1 MIKDYNTL
9 SVGKYLQIHKVAKEE
24 ELSDIDKQVAIIA
37 ILADMSEDEVLDLP
51 ILEYKALA
59 EQSKFLEKP
68 MNVPKQIA
76 STYTLDGWELVP
88 TTDIRKMTTS
98 QYIDFQNFSK
108 EGEDKLIEV
117 LSCFL
122 IPKGKKYNDGYDIIQ
137 VQKAL
142 REYLTIPNCLA
153 LSAFFLAKFNKSMKG
168 MLIYSKWG
176 WIQCVDAVSDT
187 CRCSWD
193 AVWEMGIIEFFNIL
207 CYRKDKQE
215 QEKRS
220 LEKWRKTH

>member
-88 TTDIRKMTTS
+88 TTDIRKMTTA

-108 EGEDKLIEV
+108 EGEKKLIEV

-122 IPKGKKYNDGYDIIQ
+122 IPKGKKYNEDYDILE
-137 VQKAL
+137 VQKSL
-142 REYLTIPNCLA
+142 RDYLTIPNCLA
-153 LSAFFLAKFNKSMKG
+153 LSAFFLAKFNRSIKG
-168 MLIYSKWG
+168 MLIYSKWIAKIRLKKG
-176 WIQCVDAVSDT
+176 K
-187 CRCSWD
+187 
-193 AVWEMGIIEFFNIL
+193 E
-207 CYRKDKQE
+207 KQE
-215 QEKRS
+215 ILKKIDQMMKEIPN
-220 LEKWRKTH
+220 LDGLHVWMQ

>member
-76 STYTLDGWELVP
+76 STYTLDGLELVP

-168 MLIYSKWG
+168 MLIYSKWIARMRLKKG
-176 WIQCVDAVSDT
+176 
-187 CRCSWD
+187 
-193 AVWEMGIIEFFNIL
+193 
-207 CYRKDKQE
+207 
-215 QEKRS
+215 QEKKKILKEIDQMMKEIPNGDGFNVS
-220 LEKWRKTH
+220 MQ